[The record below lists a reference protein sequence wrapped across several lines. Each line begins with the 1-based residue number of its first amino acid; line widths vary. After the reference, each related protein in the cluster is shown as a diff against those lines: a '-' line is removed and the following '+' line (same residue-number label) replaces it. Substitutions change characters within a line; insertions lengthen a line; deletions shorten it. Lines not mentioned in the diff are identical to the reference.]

1 MLRNAPR
8 KRSCRRLVRSQGWWD
23 AVANNYSDERF
34 KYTFRRNTFI
44 YILENI
50 LGGLQ
55 KEIVTKLP
63 ISPEMRLAIC
73 LQKLDRRDYY
83 SCTNEKMAGIAQSTY
98 SLSHQQKK
106 GSIL

>member
-8 KRSCRRLVRSQGWWD
+8 KRSCRRLVRSQRWWD

-73 LQKLDRRDYY
+73 L
-83 SCTNEKMAGIAQSTY
+83 
-98 SLSHQQKK
+98 
-106 GSIL
+106 